1 METIKF
7 HLIEKTKLLKDNF
20 IDIPQLEAR
29 LLLAKVLNK
38 DLNWTYVNFEKK
50 ISKKKL
56 LKYEKLI
63 KKKIEK
69 FPTAYLLGNKEFYSI
84 NFKVN
89 KNTLIP
95 RPETEIMIEEI
106 KKNFQNKKKFSVLDL
121 GTGSGCILLSILNEF
136 PKAFGIGTDKKLNI
150 IKMAKF
156 NSKKLFLNKR
166 SFFYIQDWNIS
177 KSFKKLLSLNKKI
190 FKKNKFDL
198 IVSNPPYIA
207 KSEMNNLMKEVKY
220 EPKTALNGGYNGI
233 EAYKKIFSQIRS
245 ILSKN
250 GSIFFE
256 IDPKRALNVEK
267 ILQKEGF
274 KNIVFFNDLSNKK
287 RVVSAK
293 N

>member
-1 METIKF
+1 
-7 HLIEKTKLLKDNF
+7 
-20 IDIPQLEAR
+20 
-29 LLLAKVLNK
+29 
-38 DLNWTYVNFEKK
+38 
-50 ISKKKL
+50 
-56 LKYEKLI
+56 
-63 KKKIEK
+63 
-69 FPTAYLLGNKEFYSI
+69 
-84 NFKVN
+84 
-89 KNTLIP
+89 
-95 RPETEIMIEEI
+95 
-106 KKNFQNKKKFSVLDL
+106 
-121 GTGSGCILLSILNEF
+121 
-136 PKAFGIGTDKKLNI
+136 
-150 IKMAKF
+150 MAKF